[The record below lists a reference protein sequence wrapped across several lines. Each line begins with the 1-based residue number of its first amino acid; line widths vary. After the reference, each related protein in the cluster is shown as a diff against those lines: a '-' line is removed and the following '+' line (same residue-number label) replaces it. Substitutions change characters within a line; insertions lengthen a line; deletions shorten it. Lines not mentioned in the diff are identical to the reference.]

1 MGFDKEDVSNLP
13 LVMQNLLKLQCGSM
27 RDLHLWRKKELR
39 KKMQLDAYDYYSPPV
54 RIAMLT
60 EKILHLR
67 RHLLHYPGQRAAMD
81 ALRLRLKRRHRLM
94 KALYQSDFALY
105 EWVCKELNI
114 KCVRFAIPNNPDVPS
129 QAISP
134 VAVDGNYVQWL
145 VRQKLFKWKHRPKPV
160 RRASRLIGFKRH
172 PIEPVPE
179 GHGEP
184 QPVKQKVSRAW
195 PYGVKEEYVQGIYKV
210 WNPTAPGK
218 GHQTPPLA

>member
-1 MGFDKEDVSNLP
+1 
-13 LVMQNLLKLQCGSM
+13 
-27 RDLHLWRKKELR
+27 
-39 KKMQLDAYDYYSPPV
+39 
-54 RIAMLT
+54 
-60 EKILHLR
+60 
-67 RHLLHYPGQRAAMD
+67 
-81 ALRLRLKRRHRLM
+81 M

-105 EWVCKELNI
+105 EWVRIRRLSSQPAGEFIANVAPSSVGWTTVLQPSRFFSQVCKELNI

-184 QPVKQKVSRAW
+184 QPVKQKVSWARISKFRVFQFW
-195 PYGVKEEYVQGIYKV
+195 ILSWIFSSSKV
-210 WNPTAPGK
+210 PNSLETFGGSFSAVSTPTSAK
-218 GHQTPPLA
+218 KCSLESS